1 MVTGGARG
9 IGLAVAAALAA
20 EGTSLACL
28 DVASAD
34 YAAFE
39 QLCAEAGVDFRS
51 LPVDVR
57 DRNATFDA
65 LAAAA
70 ELGPIRYAVNCAGI
84 DSSGPSA
91 TISAHDWS
99 RVINVDLDGLFYS
112 CQAQYEHLRVNGGAI
127 VNIASMSGSIINRG
141 YAHAAYCAAKAGV
154 VLGLRRCLDPTGHR
168 TDRHGR
174 IHLPRTTRGRPAV
187 RR

>member
-9 IGLAVAAALAA
+9 IGLAVVAALAA
-20 EGTSLACL
+20 EGMSVACL
-28 DVASAD
+28 DVAGAD
-34 YAAFE
+34 YAAFAH
-39 QLCAEAGVDFRS
+39 LCVRAGVDFRS

-57 DRNATFDA
+57 DRDATFGA

-99 RVINVDLDGLFYS
+99 KVINVDLDGLFYS
-112 CQAQYEHLRVNGGAI
+112 CQAQY
-127 VNIASMSGSIINRG
+127 SICVLM
-141 YAHAAYCAAKAGV
+141 AA
-154 VLGLRRCLDPTGHR
+154 RS
-168 TDRHGR
+168 
-174 IHLPRTTRGRPAV
+174 
-187 RR
+187 